1 MSFIKGLKQSVTQI
15 VNTLKSKETV
25 VKHIQEETM
34 NPSAVRLAKAY
45 EPMVKFVGGR
55 HPVLKH
61 GKALAHPCTVDGLMP
76 GSLGVTPVSEF
87 LKNYKP
93 FQVFSYKNP
102 KSTSA
107 TSKYQYTD
115 RPLKENEVA
124 STAELPPRFQ
134 YRPLDEAEL
143 EAINSGGAY

>member
-1 MSFIKGLKQSVTQI
+1 MTFIKGLKQSVTQI
-15 VNTLKSKETV
+15 VNTLKSTESKTAA
-25 VKHIQEETM
+25 M
-34 NPSAVRLAKAY
+34 RPSVVRLAKAY
-45 EPMVKFVGGR
+45 EPMIKFVGGR

-61 GKALAHPCTVDGLMP
+61 DKVLPHPCTVEGLMP
-76 GSLGVTPVSEF
+76 GAEGVTPVSEF

-93 FQVFSYKNP
+93 FQVIPYKNAGGN
-102 KSTSA
+102 KVLS
-107 TSKYQYTD
+107 SKYQYTE

-134 YRPLDEAEL
+134 YKAIDEAEL